1 MGRVRQ
7 CPYKTSSINVSDNYY
22 SLETMSELLSD
33 FFLVC
38 NLFTYPKGFFKTL
51 IHSFINKFFVKIPNS
66 HLYLVGRKFCNTLP

>member
-7 CPYKTSSINVSDNYY
+7 CPYKTSSINVSDNY

-38 NLFTYPKGFFKTL
+38 NLFTYPKGFFKIL
-51 IHSFINKFFVKIPNS
+51 IDSFINNFFLKIPNS
-66 HLYLVGRKFCNTLP
+66 HLYVKGSR